1 MPNLKNKKSRKFS
14 HNFLDREAREEGRA
28 REEDL
33 YGDLLPYVIYLR
45 RKGWV
50 VFKEG
55 LNYRIGTKL
64 RDHWGLMDVYFR
76 TKERESRALAS
87 QSGEVVDTPRPKR
100 KAPRGDHAR
109 VGHTTGNG
117 GRGADTRDQGQSPRS
132 SDGQLDGVEQAAGGE
147 A

>member
-1 MPNLKNKKSRKFS
+1 MPSLKNKKSRKFS

-76 TKERESRALAS
+76 TKERESRSLAA
-87 QSGEVVDTPRPKR
+87 QSGEVMDAQRPQR
-100 KAPRGDHAR
+100 KAKRGRLA
-109 VGHTTGNG
+109 
-117 GRGADTRDQGQSPRS
+117 GAGW
-132 SDGQLDGVEQAAGGE
+132 AGSR
-147 A
+147 